1 MKKVAVGGTFEI
13 LHKGHEALLQ
23 KAFSLGK
30 VTIGLTSDQF
40 AEKLKKRKVEKFSER
55 KRNLENFILK
65 KFKKRTKIV
74 KINNIFGPTLKE
86 DFDFLV
92 VSSETLKNALKINKE
107 REKLGKRPI
116 KIVKVKMVLAE
127 DGKPISS
134 TRIKKGEVD
143 REGKECIFCKIVKGK
158 KKCFKVYE
166 DKKFFAFLDK
176 NPRAI
181 GHLLVIPKKHF
192 RYVWDVPYIG
202 EYFETVKKLANA
214 LQKAFK
220 TDWIISPI
228 MGEEVDHAHVHLIP
242 RFKNDN
248 FSFVPPPVKK
258 ISKSQM
264 KKIQMKIK
272 KEII

>member
-1 MKKVAVGGTFEI
+1 
-13 LHKGHEALLQ
+13 
-23 KAFSLGK
+23 
-30 VTIGLTSDQF
+30 
-40 AEKLKKRKVEKFSER
+40 VE
-55 KRNLENFILK
+55 
-65 KFKKRTKIV
+65 
-74 KINNIFGPTLKE
+74 
-86 DFDFLV
+86 
-92 VSSETLKNALKINKE
+92 
-107 REKLGKRPI
+107 
-116 KIVKVKMVLAE
+116 VKMVLAE
-127 DGKPISS
+127 DKKPISS
-134 TRIKKGEVD
+134 TRIKKGEID
-143 REGKECIFCKIVKGK
+143 REGRECAFCKIVKGK

-166 DKKFFAFLDK
+166 DKKFFAFLDE
-176 NPRAI
+176 NPRAL

-220 TDWIISPI
+220 TEWIISPV
-228 MGEEVDHAHVHLIP
+228 MGEEIHHAHMHLIP

-258 ISKSQM
+258 ISKSKM